1 MTEGGG
7 VWRTIGGRRVFIKDG
22 QSLADAMRESGKFP
36 SGKKQTPFD
45 ALMGK
50 EFTGVK
56 GQEAIDKL
64 LEEQQGHV
72 KGAFYR
78 DDIGNIT
85 LIWGD
90 EKRGLEHIIKRRGEQ
105 GIDIKTFLAD
115 ISKVIERGEMVRKND
130 RGNFEMLLDGKMAI
144 VSPELAGSKVTFLL
158 TAYKT
163 RNKKK

>member
-1 MTEGGG
+1 MTDGG

-36 SGKKQTPFD
+36 AGKKQTPFD

-78 DDIGNIT
+78 DDIGEIA
-85 LIWGD
+85 LVWGD
-90 EKRGLEHIIKRRGEQ
+90 KTFGLEHIIKRRGEQ
-105 GIDIKTFLAD
+105 GIDTEQFLSNLAA
-115 ISKVIERGEMVRKND
+115 VIEKGTYRKRND
-130 RGNFEMLLDGKMAI
+130 RGNFEILYKGKMAI
-144 VSPELAGSKVTFLL
+144 VSPELAGKKMTFLL

-163 RNKKK
+163 HTKK